1 MKKRA
6 ISVIAGDGSH
16 FISYLAVNFGAHF
29 QEENSTNRDSTFIAN
44 IDSGNGSVNMNPF
57 IQWLFA
63 VIYELEVW
71 VTQFLSTLALDL
83 IESPYLAKIGRKC
96 KRQIQSKEHIVCSIP
111 ITRVTRAPTQEDTCN
126 CGIYSLINTRAAFL
140 GDRNHH
146 VRWHKVH
153 NAHALWTLV
162 LNPFWEL
169 PKKQRRVRLEERITK
184 FVSISIR
191 YCGNSQGVSPSGDH
205 IGNVPLPPYHH
216 SAQLHLLELW
226 QTTPV
231 RWPTKLHLLTTI
243 P

>member
-1 MKKRA
+1 M
-6 ISVIAGDGSH
+6 D
-16 FISYLAVNFGAHF
+16 
-29 QEENSTNRDSTFIAN
+29 
-44 IDSGNGSVNMNPF
+44 PF

-71 VTQFLSTLALDL
+71 VTQFLNTSALDL

-146 VRWHKVH
+146 VRWNKVH

-162 LNPFWEL
+162 LKPFWEL

-184 FVSISIR
+184 FRFNFYTLLREQSRGLTKWRPFMERPYS
-191 YCGNSQGVSPSGDH
+191 SLSPLATG
-205 IGNVPLPPYHH
+205 PL
-216 SAQLHLLELW
+216 
-226 QTTPV
+226 
-231 RWPTKLHLLTTI
+231 
-243 P
+243 